1 MSIHFGGKKVKEVY
15 WAGRKVKE
23 AWYMGKRIY
32 NAFKL
37 RVVTVTVDPAETFI
51 PPMWDTWSVAG
62 DDTLVRSMAEGG
74 LYLAANAT
82 YTRTGG
88 GGGLRYADSGESIA
102 VGDVVRAG
110 HKLVADPGTYVFTE
124 TRRKHVEVMPVTIEK
139 WDAQNW
145 LRSTLAGYGQD
156 YKTVTE
162 LPFDIDSRN
171 ATDMSGMFDGCLSL
185 TAVPQMDTRNVTD
198 MSTMFSLCNAL
209 TVVPEMDTSQV
220 TNMVLMFNDCRSL
233 TAVPQMDTSQVAN
246 MKLMF
251 NNCSSLTAVPQMNTS
266 QVTNMSFMFNG
277 CSSLTAVPQMN
288 TRNVTNMGAMFQNCS
303 SLTAVPQM
311 NTSRVTDMGYMF
323 YGCSSLTAVPQMD
336 TSQVTQFVRTFSQC
350 RALTDGNVA
359 LTIKRRGADT
369 ADMIVESGLTR
380 EPFLTIE

>member
-1 MSIHFGGKKVKEVY
+1 MSIYFGGKKVKEVY

-23 AWYMGKRIY
+23 AWYMGKRIH

-37 RVVTVTVDPAETFI
+37 RVITVTMDPAGVFM
-51 PPMWDTWSVAG
+51 PPMWDTGSVAG
-62 DDTLVRSMAEGG
+62 DDTLVRSISGDG

-102 VGDVVRAG
+102 VGDMVRAG
-110 HKLVADPGTYVFTE
+110 HRLVADPGTYVFTE
-124 TRRKHVEVMPVTIEK
+124 TRRKLVEVMPVTIEK

-185 TAVPQMDTRNVTD
+185 TAVPQMDTRNVTN
-198 MSTMFSLCNAL
+198 MGTMFILCSAL
-209 TVVPEMDTSQV
+209 TVVPEMNTSRV
-220 TNMVLMFNDCRSL
+220 TDMGFMFYG
-233 TAVPQMDTSQVAN
+233 
-246 MKLMF
+246 
-251 NNCSSLTAVPQMNTS
+251 CSSLTAVPQMNTS
-266 QVTNMSFMFNG
+266 QVTNMKLMFND
-277 CSSLTAVPQMN
+277 CHSLTAVPQMD
-288 TRNVTNMGAMFQNCS
+288 TRNVTKMGAMFQRCS
-303 SLTAVPQM
+303 SLRTVPQM
-311 NTSRVTDMGYMF
+311 NTSRVTDMGFMF

-336 TSQVTQFVRTFSQC
+336 TSRVTRFVQTFSQC
-350 RALTDGNVA
+350 RALTDENVA

-369 ADMIVESGLTR
+369 TDMIAKSGLTR